1 MANARLPHIGQTNNR
16 WATGYQI
23 PCTDEYDSATQNSAL
38 IDSSLQRYNFFCI
51 FLYESQIFFSSL
63 QHQTLKTLKYMKEN
77 RIIASALI
85 AVGIVF
91 LGLFIK
97 SGIDNFANKD
107 RKVTVK
113 GLSEREVPADKVT
126 WSIGTK
132 VTGNDLPLLY
142 ENINTQTDKIKKFLQ
157 QNGLDEKEITVNPP
171 TISDL
176 EAREWGDNQKNFR
189 YIVNTTITV
198 ATNKVTEVNKAIF
211 KQAELLKQGVA
222 IDNSNPLYEYASFQQ
237 MKPEMMAE
245 AIKNAQKTA
254 EQFAEA
260 SKSELGQI
268 QTAGQGQFEIEDR
281 DMNTPY
287 IKKLRVVTTITY
299 SLKD

>member
-1 MANARLPHIGQTNNR
+1 
-16 WATGYQI
+16 
-23 PCTDEYDSATQNSAL
+23 
-38 IDSSLQRYNFFCI
+38 
-51 FLYESQIFFSSL
+51 
-63 QHQTLKTLKYMKEN
+63 MKEKQ
-77 RIIASALI
+77 IVSSALI
-85 AVGIVF
+85 ALGIVF
-91 LGLFIK
+91 LGMFIK
-97 SGIDNFANKD
+97 AGIDNFANKD

-113 GLSEREVPADKVT
+113 GLAEREVPADKVT

-142 ENINTQTDKIKKFLQ
+142 ENINMQTDKIKRFLR

-171 TISDL
+171 SISDL
-176 EAREWGDNQKNFR
+176 EAREWGDNQKSFR
-189 YIVNTTITV
+189 YIVTTTITV
-198 ATNKVTEVNKAIF
+198 ATNKVQEVNKAIF

-222 IDNSNPLYEYASFQQ
+222 IDSSNPQYEYASFQQ

-260 SKSELGQI
+260 SNAELGQI

-281 DMNTPY
+281 DQNTPY

-299 SLKD
+299 SLKE

>member
-1 MANARLPHIGQTNNR
+1 MN
-16 WATGYQI
+16 
-23 PCTDEYDSATQNSAL
+23 
-38 IDSSLQRYNFFCI
+38 
-51 FLYESQIFFSSL
+51 
-63 QHQTLKTLKYMKEN
+63 MKEN

-85 AVGIVF
+85 AVGIAF

-97 SGIDNFANKD
+97 AGIDNFANKD

-113 GLSEREVPADKVT
+113 GLAEREVPADKVT

-142 ENINTQTDKIKKFLQ
+142 ENINIQTDKIRRFLR

-171 TISDL
+171 SISDL

-189 YIVNTTITV
+189 YIVTTTITV
-198 ATNKVTEVNKAIF
+198 ATNKVKEVNAAIF

-222 IDNSNPLYEYASFQQ
+222 IENSSPDYEYASFQK

-260 SKSELGQI
+260 SNCDLGSI

-281 DMNTPY
+281 DQNTPY

-299 SLKD
+299 SLDD

>member
-1 MANARLPHIGQTNNR
+1 M
-16 WATGYQI
+16 
-23 PCTDEYDSATQNSAL
+23 
-38 IDSSLQRYNFFCI
+38 
-51 FLYESQIFFSSL
+51 
-63 QHQTLKTLKYMKEN
+63 
-77 RIIASALI
+77 IAAALI
-85 AVGIVF
+85 AVGIA
-91 LGLFIK
+91 LMGLFIK
-97 SGIDNFANKD
+97 AGIDNFANKD

-113 GLSEREVPADKVT
+113 GLAEREVPADKVT

-142 ENINTQTDKIKKFLQ
+142 ENINIQTDKIRRFLR

-171 TISDL
+171 SISDL

-189 YIVNTTITV
+189 YIVTTTITV
-198 ATNKVTEVNKAIF
+198 ATNKVKEVNAAIF

-222 IDNSNPLYEYASFQQ
+222 IDNSDAQYEYASFQQ

-260 SKSELGQI
+260 SHSKLGKI
-268 QTAGQGQFEIEDR
+268 QTAGQGQFEIDNR
-281 DMNTPY
+281 DQNTPY

-299 SLKD
+299 SLKK